1 MALYAIAPP
10 APHAARRGEPSPVS
24 QATVPLARV
33 KQIVAAIVLAFS
45 AMLIF
50 LAIDGLAL
58 PMRLTLAVF
67 VAAITAWTILDLPD
81 TPVALAGAAVLAAV
95 GAIDED
101 VLYRSLGNDIVWL
114 MLAAFVVAGVLR
126 QVGVVEQVIAR
137 LLARLNTVQ
146 SLFWTLT
153 LLIFATA
160 FVIPSTSAR
169 AAMLAP
175 VYLGLSA
182 AIGNGRVNR
191 ALALLFPSV
200 ILLSAGASLIGA
212 GAHLVAA
219 DMMKKTGGESP
230 DFLGWL
236 ALAGPFSLLCSLI
249 ACAALLRLFLS
260 PEERSMALAHPA
272 AEASPTRMT
281 RRQWTVLAIAA
292 AMVLLFA
299 TQQLHGIGMA
309 LIGIATALLLTTER
323 ISGLS
328 LKAALKGVEWNLL
341 LFLAGTLVIGEAL
354 LETGTAAVLA
364 ERVVG
369 LAGKGIA
376 AWPALVI
383 AFAAIAATLSHL
395 VITSRTARA
404 TVLIPALA
412 LPLAA
417 LGADPVALVMVV
429 TLASGFC
436 QTLMVSAK
444 PVALFGGMD
453 PPAFGQAD
461 LFRLAAILI
470 VPFVGLLVVFATL
483 IWPLQGVPLR

>member
-1 MALYAIAPP
+1 M
-10 APHAARRGEPSPVS
+10 
-24 QATVPLARV
+24 PLARV

-50 LAIDGLAL
+50 LAIDGLTL
-58 PMRLTLAVF
+58 NMRLTLAVF
-67 VAAITAWTILDLPD
+67 VATITAWTILDLPD
-81 TPVALAGAAVLAAV
+81 TPVALAGAALLPVV
-95 GAIDED
+95 RAIDED

-126 QVGVVEQVIAR
+126 QVGVIEQIIRR
-137 LLARLNTVQ
+137 LLARLATVQ
-146 SLFWTLT
+146 GLFWALT

-160 FVIPSTSAR
+160 FIIPSTSAR

-175 VYLGLSA
+175 VYLGLAA
-182 AIGNGRVNR
+182 AIGNARVNR

-219 DMMKKTGGESP
+219 GMMERLRGQSP
-230 DFLGWL
+230 DFLGWI
-236 ALAGPFSLLCSLI
+236 ALAGPFSLLCSLF
-249 ACAALLRLFLS
+249 ACAVLLRLFLTH
-260 PEERSMALAHPA
+260 EERTMAIA
-272 AEASPTRMT
+272 ARSPDETPNPLTRQ
-281 RRQWTVLAIAA
+281 QWTVLAITG
-292 AMVLLFA
+292 AMILLFA
-299 TQQLHGIGMA
+299 AQPLHGIGMP
-309 LIGIATALLLTTER
+309 LIGIAAALLLATER
-323 ISGLS
+323 VSGLP

-354 LETGTAAVLA
+354 LATGTAQVLA

-369 LAGKGIA
+369 LAGSSVA

-383 AFAAIAATLSHL
+383 GFAAIVATLSHL

-417 LGADPVALVMVV
+417 LGVDPLNLVMVV

-444 PVALFGGMD
+444 PVALFGAMD
-453 PPAFGQAD
+453 PPPFGQAD
-461 LFRLAAILI
+461 LLRLAMVLV
-470 VPFVGLLVVFATL
+470 VPFVVLLIVFATL
-483 IWPLQGVPLR
+483 VWPLQGLPLR

>member
-10 APHAARRGEPSPVS
+10 APHADRRGEPSPAV
-24 QATVPLARV
+24 APTMPLARV

-45 AMLIF
+45 AILIF
-50 LAIDGLAL
+50 LAIDGLTL

-67 VAAITAWTILDLPD
+67 VAAITAWTVLGLPD
-81 TPVALAGAAVLAAV
+81 TPVALAGAAMLPVV

-126 QVGVVEQVIAR
+126 QVGVVEQVISR
-137 LLARLNTVQ
+137 LLARLATVRG
-146 SLFWTLT
+146 LFWVLT

-175 VYLGLSA
+175 VYLGLAA
-182 AIGNGRVNR
+182 AIDNERVNR

-219 DMMKKTGGESP
+219 EMMEHTGGQSP
-230 DFLGWL
+230 GFLLWL
-236 ALAGPFSLLCSLI
+236 ALAGPFSLLCSLLS
-249 ACAALLRLFLS
+249 CAVLLRFFLS
-260 PEERSMALAHPA
+260 AEER
-272 AEASPTRMT
+272 RMILT
-281 RRQWTVLAIAA
+281 RRGAESAPARVTKQQWTVLAIAG
-292 AMVLLFA
+292 AMVALFA
-299 TQQLHGIGMA
+299 TQPLHGVGMA
-309 LIGIATALLLTTER
+309 LIGIAAALLLATEHV
-323 ISGLS
+323 SGLS

-364 ERVVG
+364 ERVVAMAGEG
-369 LAGKGIA
+369 LA
-376 AWPALVI
+376 AWPVLVI
-383 AFAAIAATLSHL
+383 AFAAVAAALSHL

-417 LGADPVALVMVV
+417 LGVDPLNLIMVV

-453 PPAFGQAD
+453 QAAFNQAD
-461 LFRLAAILI
+461 LLRLAGYLI
-470 VPFVGLLVVFATL
+470 VPFIGLLIAFATV
-483 IWPLQGVPLR
+483 IWPLQGMPIR